1 MINPILSALFLL
13 TPLALAQ
20 TSTVGENVIAGLQG
34 ADEFFIYL
42 YYVVG
47 VGFVFS
53 GINKLKKLG
62 HRTAF
67 MNVDSGM
74 TGPLML
80 IILGASLT
88 ALPSM
93 LGVINQTLWSDSA
106 IKSAGELAYSGST
119 TDFQTQIKPIIYIIQ
134 LIGLVALLRGFLILS
149 KATGQGAQ
157 PGTLSKGVVHIFGG
171 VLAVN
176 VVQTVNV
183 VTNTFGVGI

>member
-1 MINPILSALFLL
+1 MQARLLFIFTLLL
-13 TPLALAQ
+13 TNMSLAQ
-20 TSTVGENVIAGLQG
+20 TVGENIMAGLTG

-67 MNVDSGM
+67 MNVDAGI
-74 TGPLML
+74 TGPMMMVL
-80 IILGASLT
+80 IGACLT
-88 ALPSM
+88 ALPTFFNVINKSIFNDEAIQAASA
-93 LGVINQTLWSDSA
+93 LGVSQGVSP
-106 IKSAGELAYSGST
+106 
-119 TDFQTQIKPIIYIIQ
+119 DFITQMKPIIFIIQ
-134 LIGLVALLRGFLILS
+134 LIGMIALLRGFLILS

-157 PGTLSKGVVHIFGG
+157 PGTVSKGFVHIFGG

-176 VVQTVNV
+176 IVQTANI
-183 VTNTFGVGI
+183 VTKTFGV